1 MRSHSLTV
9 ERASTSAPCSSNS
22 VDHRGM
28 ALRDGPHQRRLAF
41 ALLARVD
48 VGAALDAAAC
58 AAAVLPPRATTIS
71 AVWPSAFGEFDVGA
85 GVEQRREHGDVRR
98 DGGFRHRRR
107 AVVVGDGDV
116 RAGLEQARD
125 EVRVVVMH
133 GPVQRRRA
141 VGLGLIR
148 IGAFREQCDGRRVVV
163 VARRVDERASAP
175 PRYRRRARAAG
186 RKRARS
192 SRPPR
197 TRPCCRRAT
206 RWARRRVAAPSAA
219 CSRRACDRGTS
230 DAGRP

>member
-1 MRSHSLTV
+1 
-9 ERASTSAPCSSNS
+9 
-22 VDHRGM
+22 M
-28 ALRDGPHQRRLAF
+28 ALRDGPHQRRLAL

-48 VGAALDAAAC
+48 VGAALDAAAA

-71 AVWPSAFGEFDVGA
+71 AVWPSAFGESTSA
-85 GVEQRREHGDVRR
+85 PASSNASSTADVRR
-98 DGGFRHRRR
+98 DGRFRHRRR
-107 AVVVGDGDV
+107 AVVVRGGDV

-148 IGAFREQCDGRRVVV
+148 IGALREQRDGRRVIA
-163 VARRVDERASAP
+163 VARRIDEQCLCARDAP
-175 PRYRRRARAAG
+175 AG
-186 RKRARS
+186 GEREQQAETRARS

-206 RWARRRVAAPSAA
+206 RWARRRAAAPSAA
-219 CSRRACDRGTS
+219 CSRRACDRDTS
-230 DAGRP
+230 DAARP